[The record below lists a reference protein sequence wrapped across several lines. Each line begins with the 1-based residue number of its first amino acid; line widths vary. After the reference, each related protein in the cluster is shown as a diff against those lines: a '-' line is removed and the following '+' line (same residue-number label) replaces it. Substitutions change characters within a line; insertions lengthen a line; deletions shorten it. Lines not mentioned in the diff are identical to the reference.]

1 MTKKFFNTNRLHI
14 EALCSVSPSQTIEVV
29 KEDSSDKIKRMSRSI
44 GIKSKY
50 VCGPGQRF
58 ATLGEEGVNWIISK
72 LGLRADDIDGIIV
85 VTQSPDYIIPGTAV
99 LLQDRCRL
107 SKNTLAYDINLGCS
121 GMPYGI
127 FAAYGHLLAGMKR
140 VLVVVGDQSYSP
152 GTTDEGHGVLFG
164 DGASVAS
171 VVLKDSKEHAEGKF
185 APGTD
190 GGGYEALYIPHGG
203 KVRPVDIES
212 FVAKVDITGVVR
224 TGTDVILDGPKIHNF
239 SVGLV
244 PGELSD
250 ICAALNWEVGD
261 VDYFVLHQANKMIN
275 DTIRMKMKLPLE
287 KFPESLSDFGN
298 TSSASAPVTMTAR
311 LDGIWNKA
319 GVKTIICT
327 FGIGLSWSTLAY
339 VADGTEISHHYYVS
353 GGLKF

>member
-1 MTKKFFNTNRLHI
+1 MSKKYFDLKKLHI
-14 EALCSVSPSQTIEVV
+14 EALCSVAPTRQIDIV
-29 KEDSSDKIKRMSRSI
+29 KEDSSDKIKRLSRSI

-58 ATLGEEGVNWIISK
+58 ATLAEEGINWIVSK
-72 LGLRADDIDGIIV
+72 LNLRAEDIDGIIV

-121 GMPYGI
+121 GFPYGL
-127 FAAYGHLLAGMKR
+127 FVANGHLLSGMKR

-164 DGASVAS
+164 DAASVAS
-171 VVLKDSKEHAEGKF
+171 VVLKDTHEQ
-185 APGTD
+185 APAVFSCGSD

-203 KVRPVDIES
+203 KVRPVDNES
-212 FVAKVDITGVVR
+212 FIPKVDITGVIR
-224 TGTDVILDGPKIHNF
+224 TGTDVVLDGPKIHNF

-244 PGELSD
+244 PGELTEM
-250 ICAALNWEVGD
+250 CTANRWELDD
-261 VDYFVLHQANKMIN
+261 VNYFVLHQANKIIN
-275 DTIRMKMKLPLE
+275 DTVRMKLKQPIE

-298 TSSASAPVTMTAR
+298 TSSASIPVTMTAR
-311 LDGIWNKA
+311 LDGKWNQA
-319 GVKTIICT
+319 GAKTVMCG
-327 FGIGLSWSTLAY
+327 FGIGLSWSTLSY
-339 VADGTEISHHYYVS
+339 VSDGTEISHQYFCKNV
-353 GGLKF
+353 